1 MVAVEVIMMYKA
13 KNDEFKLGMYSG
25 ILLNLPKVV
34 ADTKKKQTVY
44 IENKQINFLMTVSD
58 QLSLSQL
65 FSDTL
70 L

>member
-1 MVAVEVIMMYKA
+1 MVAVEVIVMYKA
-13 KNDEFKLGMYSG
+13 KSDEFEFGMCSG

-34 ADTKKKQTVY
+34 ADTKKRQTMY
-44 IENKQINFLMTVSD
+44 IKNKQINFLMTVSN